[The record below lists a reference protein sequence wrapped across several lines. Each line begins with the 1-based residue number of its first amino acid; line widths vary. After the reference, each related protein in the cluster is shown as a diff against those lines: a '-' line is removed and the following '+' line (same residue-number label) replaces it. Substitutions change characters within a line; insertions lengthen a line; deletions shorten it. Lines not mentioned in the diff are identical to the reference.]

1 MVYGAERHRCL
12 GRSVSAPL
20 IPIVQLLQLGDALL
34 DRGGPWEYISLF
46 RVNPQ
51 KMILN

>member
-1 MVYGAERHRCL
+1 MFGQIRKC
-12 GRSVSAPL
+12 S
-20 IPIVQLLQLGDALL
+20 IVHFLQLGDALL
-34 DRGGPWEYISLF
+34 DRGGLWEYISLF